1 MQLREVR
8 RPLLLVGLPILG
20 LVLVGLVWLWRT
32 GEQPAD
38 GPVSATAPVATPES
52 PPEPPMTTA
61 SPTAATQQDALWV
74 QVDEA
79 AVPVPPPYAAEW
91 STEDRAL
98 VRISDVAS
106 SYWRVGDRL
115 TLPLPQLSETYEP
128 LIEEIDEAVGSRALL
143 GKIDGDD
150 GRRWR
155 YVVTIGPTSVFAFID
170 TPRGPYE
177 LVANREHGWLLPSS
191 SMMAGWDF
199 SKSDIILPQ
208 RDRGTGR

>member
-1 MQLREVR
+1 MRLREVR
-8 RPLLLVGLPILG
+8 GPLLLVGLPVLG
-20 LVLVGLVWLWRT
+20 LVLVGLVWFRPT
-32 GEQPAD
+32 GEQPGD
-38 GPVSATAPVATPES
+38 GPVSAPVAKPES
-52 PPEPPMTTA
+52 RSEPPMTTA
-61 SPTAATQQDALWV
+61 SPTVATQQDALWV

-79 AVPVPPPYAAEW
+79 AIPVPPPYAAEW
-91 STEDRAL
+91 STEGRAL
-98 VRISDVAS
+98 VRISDMAS
-106 SYWRVGDRL
+106 TAWRVGDRL